1 MSLRDYGVAAPHGP
15 NMGGEHVATQDVHGM
30 NPNEAGVFKAILHP
44 DDIYDENGVYWADMP
59 LGQRFKFIN
68 KVDSAEA
75 KKETTAILQMI
86 KADPLSPVGYYA
98 KNMVIPGA
106 GLLLE
111 GFVGP
116 LVSKLFNWLNVVTAM
131 FCSRSAML
139 GLYCK
144 RLSLPAGRSSP
155 SAMRFGPKLLIIS
168 RFVELFVVRQTT
180 PTNTKTAL

>member
-15 NMGGEHVATQDVHGM
+15 NMGGEHIATQDVHGM
-30 NPNEAGVFKAILHP
+30 NPNEAGVFNTILHP
-44 DDIYDENGVYWADMP
+44 DDTYDENGVYWADMP
-59 LGQRFKFIN
+59 LGQRLKFVN

-111 GFVGP
+111 GFVG
-116 LVSKLFNWLNVVTAM
+116 LFASKLSN
-131 FCSRSAML
+131 
-139 GLYCK
+139 
-144 RLSLPAGRSSP
+144 
-155 SAMRFGPKLLIIS
+155 
-168 RFVELFVVRQTT
+168 
-180 PTNTKTAL
+180 